1 MAVGYPPRMRQPSS
15 RTCFV
20 CGRENPLGL
29 AARWDSD
36 VARGEVHATLEI
48 PEQFNGFPGVVH
60 GGVVSALLDE
70 AAVRTA
76 LLDGGFDDLM
86 VTAKLEVAFRRPTP
100 TRTPVTVVG
109 KLVQRTGTR
118 ARAEAE
124 IRLADGTVAARAE
137 ALLAKPPREVAA
149 SWEGERTHWKVG

>member
-1 MAVGYPPRMRQPSS
+1 MRQPSS

-20 CGRENPLGL
+20 CGRDNPLGL
-29 AARWDSD
+29 SARWESD
-36 VARGEVHATLEI
+36 VEKGEVRATLTI
-48 PEQFNGFPGVVH
+48 PEQFNGFPGIVH
-60 GGVVSALLDE
+60 GGVLSALLDE

-109 KLVQRTGTR
+109 RLVQRQGTR
-118 ARAEAE
+118 AKAEAE
-124 IRLADGTVAARAE
+124 VRLADGTVAARAE
-137 ALLAKPPREVAA
+137 ALLAKPPADVAA
-149 SWEGERTHWKVG
+149 SWEGEREHWKVG

>member
-1 MAVGYPPRMRQPSS
+1 MRQPSS

-29 AARWDSD
+29 SARWESD
-36 VARGEVHATLEI
+36 LERGEVRATLEI
-48 PEQFNGFPGVVH
+48 PEQFNGFPGIVH
-60 GGVVSALLDE
+60 GGVLTALLDE

-76 LLDGGFDDLM
+76 LLQGGFDDLM
-86 VTAKLEVAFRRPTP
+86 VTAKLEIAFRRPIP

-109 KLVQRTGTR
+109 RLVQRARAR

-124 IRLADGTVAARAE
+124 IRLADGTVAAHAE
-137 ALLAKPPREVAA
+137 ALLTKPPPDVAA
-149 SWEGERTHWKVG
+149 SWEGEREHWKVG

>member
-1 MAVGYPPRMRQPSS
+1 MATQPSS

-29 AARWDSD
+29 AARWESD
-36 VARGEVHATLEI
+36 PDRREVRATLEI
-48 PEQFNGFPGVVH
+48 PEHFNGFPGTVH
-60 GGVVSALLDE
+60 GGILTALLDE

-100 TRTPVTVVG
+100 TCTPVVVVAR
-109 KLVQRTGTR
+109 LVRHAGSR
-118 ARAEAE
+118 AKAEAE
-124 IRLADGTVAARAE
+124 IRLLDGTVSARAE
-137 ALLAKPPREVAA
+137 ALLMRPAPEVSAA
-149 SWEGERTHWKVG
+149 WEVERAHWRVP